1 MPASPTAGGNAG
13 ADPRSGQEGGL
24 AAGIRAD
31 LASHFAWP
39 SSLLSASRPLY
50 DLGSVMDLDKLT
62 DVAAAVNTDKE
73 LSFAVVS
80 KEYLQTGLNWVN
92 AMRRIRLS
100 NFVILAGDSV
110 TANLFD
116 QRGIPNVLTVI
127 DESGF
132 DPTFVSTTGFSA
144 KGLAVSAF
152 KFPVA
157 RFLAESGYH
166 VVLSDADAVWLH
178 DAMPYLRGADVAFQR
193 IAYHPRSISGLWG
206 FAACGGFISF
216 RGGPKT
222 IAYLDRCIEENRS
235 LFCDQVAMNLALVG
249 GHPLWHCEHP
259 DWRLPGDGDPHD
271 MAEREAAFVKFA
283 KYPIEGELQ
292 DGGVRL
298 LALPHDKFWRH
309 ERVSTRLS
317 DMIVCHPNSPKDD
330 LQKMAV
336 LDAMGIRFD
345 QGSSD
350 PS

>member
-1 MPASPTAGGNAG
+1 LAGGV
-13 ADPRSGQEGGL
+13 
-24 AAGIRAD
+24 RAD
-31 LASHFAWP
+31 LTKQFAWP
-39 SSLLSASRPLY
+39 APLLSASRPLH
-50 DLGSVMDLDKLT
+50 DLGSVMDLKKLT
-62 DVAAAVNTDKE
+62 DVAAEVNTDRE
-73 LSFAVVS
+73 LSFAIVS

-92 AMRRIRLS
+92 AMHRIGLS

-110 TANLFD
+110 TSDLFD
-116 QRGIPNVLTVI
+116 RRGIPNVLTVI

-132 DPTFVSTTGFSA
+132 DPTFVSATGFSA

-157 RFLAESGYH
+157 RFLAEVGYH

-178 DAMPYLRGADVAFQR
+178 DAMPYLRDADVAFQR

-222 IAYLDRCIEENRS
+222 VAYLDRCIEENRS
-235 LFCDQVAMNLALVG
+235 LFCDQIAMNLALLAG
-249 GHPLWHCEHP
+249 QPTWRCEHP
-259 DWRLPGDGDPHD
+259 DWRLPGDGGPRD

-283 KYPIEGELQ
+283 QSPIEGELQ
-292 DGGVRL
+292 YGGVHL
-298 LALPHDKFWRH
+298 VALPHDKFWRH
-309 ERVSTRLS
+309 ERVSTPLS

-330 LQKMAV
+330 LEKMTI
-336 LDAMGIRFD
+336 LGAMGIQFD

-350 PS
+350 LS